1 MRIWHD
7 IRTALF
13 DCEVDVRIGTR
24 IFRAENAQ
32 GCAPVVGDGA
42 EWNCREAVASAI
54 PQNAMLRRSQLISNS
69 ALSLVRLPRATTG
82 LSTQI

>member
-24 IFRAENAQ
+24 ISRAENAQ
-32 GCAPVVGDGA
+32 GCAPFVVNIA
-42 EWNCREAVASAI
+42 EWNRWEEVK
-54 PQNAMLRRSQLISNS
+54 
-69 ALSLVRLPRATTG
+69 
-82 LSTQI
+82 